1 MAVHRQTLT
10 RAPGFVRF
18 LNPVMRRLLGRGI
31 PMGPDGLITV
41 RGRRTG
47 EPRTVPI
54 AFLEQDGRCW
64 VIAAY
69 GDVNWVRNLRAAG
82 EATIEIRGRSRQVS
96 ATELTQEEGAA
107 FFRDIAIPYLEHQPR
122 MLRSFLRWLLREL
135 LADPVAAARTRP
147 VFELR
152 DRPA

>member
-1 MAVHRQTLT
+1 MAVRQKTPT
-10 RAPGFVRF
+10 RAPGFVR
-18 LNPVMRRLLGRGI
+18 LANPLMRKLLGRGI

-47 EPRTVPI
+47 QPRTVPI
-54 AFLEQDGRCW
+54 AFLEDQGRCW

-82 EATIEIRGRSRQVS
+82 EATIEIRGRSRAVT
-96 ATELTQEEGAA
+96 ATELSLEEGAA
-107 FFRDIAIPYLEHQPR
+107 FFRDVAIPYLDRQPR
-122 MLRSFLRWLLREL
+122 MLRSFVRWLLREI
-135 LADPVAAARTRP
+135 LADPVAAARIRP

-152 DRPA
+152 DQPG